1 MRILVVTNLYP
12 PHYQGGYEVR
22 CAQVAEALRS
32 SGHDVCVLTSTHG
45 LPLSRWGGLQRRTDV
60 VNGIPVHRRLSQGV
74 YPPQPPHRP
83 WTLFQAFRELADLKE
98 FTHLV
103 ETFRPDIINWW
114 SMWGLSKTLLPLPPV
129 WGIPDVHWVEHYWMI
144 EDYGRGSVDPSL
156 FWTRLWDGE
165 WGPRALRPLLR
176 LTGRWWER
184 RTARRGWPTR
194 AFPNCPRHVCFVSEH
209 LRALHRAAGLEFP
222 ASEVIHGGVPPE
234 AFYEAAAARR
244 RDPARLRVLYAGQI
258 TRDRG
263 LHTVIEALGLVDPH
277 LRDQVALSIV
287 GTGPAQYLEHIKTRV
302 EELRLGNCM
311 TFHGKMPHEQMPRI
325 YKSHDVLVFPSIRD
339 EGLPLT
345 MVEAMLAGCAVVTT
359 GSGGAMEVATAAE
372 LPLFEKEDAVALS
385 RILSRFVNRPDEVA
399 RVAARGQRSALSDFS
414 FDHMMRRWLATLQR
428 LHHTAL
434 HGHPAPAT
442 GATAWPARRASER
455 R

>member
-1 MRILVVTNLYP
+1 MNVLLVVPWDQEFGGVASVVGNLGR
-12 PHYQGGYEVR
+12 HLSN
-22 CAQVAEALRS
+22 A
-32 SGHDVCVLTSTHG
+32 GHH
-45 LPLSRWGGLQRRTDV
+45 V
-60 VNGIPVHRRLSQGV
+60 VFFHPG
-74 YPPQPPHRP
+74 
-83 WTLFQAFRELADLKE
+83 ADLKE

-114 SMWGLSKTLLPLPPV
+114 SMWGLSKTLLPLPPA

-194 AFPNCPRHVCFVSEH
+194 ALPNRPRHVCFVSEH

-234 AFYEAAAARR
+234 AFYEAASARR
-244 RDPARLRVLYAGQI
+244 RDSARLRVVYAGQI
-258 TRDRG
+258 THDRG
-263 LHTVIEALGLVDPH
+263 LHTVIEALGLVAPDI
-277 LRDQVALSIV
+277 RDQIVLSVV
-287 GTGPAQYLEHIKTRV
+287 GAGSAEYLEHIKTRV
-302 EELRLGNCM
+302 EELRLGNCV
-311 TFHGKMPHEQMPRI
+311 TFHGKMPHEQMPQI

-345 MVEAMLAGCAVVTT
+345 MVEAMLAGCAVATT

-385 RILSRFVNRPDEVA
+385 RIVARFVGQPDEVA
-399 RVAARGQRSALSDFS
+399 RVAARGQRAALSDFS
-414 FDHMMRRWLATLQR
+414 FDHMMQRWLATLQR

-434 HGHPAPAT
+434 HGHRGAGHRRYRGGPPGERLSADERPPGGAMGSGVRRGGVRRRQPWPAPV
-442 GATAWPARRASER
+442 ARRASR
-455 R
+455 GVLPPG

>member
-22 CAQVAEALRS
+22 CAQVAEALRA

-45 LPLSRWGGLQRRTDV
+45 LPLSRWGGLQRRTDL
-60 VNGIPVHRRLSQGV
+60 VNGIAVHRRLSQCV

-156 FWTRLWDGE
+156 FWARLWDGE

-176 LTGRWWER
+176 LMGRWWEW

-194 AFPNCPRHVCFVSEH
+194 ALPNRPRHVCFVSEH

-234 AFYEAAAARR
+234 AFYQAASPHR
-244 RDPARLRVLYAGQI
+244 RDSARLRVVYAGQI
-258 TRDRG
+258 THDRG
-263 LHTVIEALGLVDPH
+263 LHTVIEALGQVAPDI
-277 LRDQVALSIV
+277 RDQMVLSVV
-287 GTGPAQYLEHIKTRV
+287 GAGSAEYLEHIKTRV
-302 EELRLGNCM
+302 EELRLGNCVA
-311 TFHGKMPHEQMPRI
+311 FHGKMPHEQMPRV
-325 YKSHDVLVFPSIRD
+325 YKTNDVLIFPSIRD

-428 LHHTAL
+428 LHDAAP
-434 HGHPAPAT
+434 HGHRAPAT
-442 GATAWPARRASER
+442 GAAAVTRQASV
-455 R
+455 

>member
-22 CAQVAEALRS
+22 CAQVAEALRA
-32 SGHDVCVLTSTHG
+32 SGDDVCVLTSTHG
-45 LPLSRWGGLQRRTDV
+45 LPLSRWGGLQRRTDL
-60 VNGIPVHRRLSQGV
+60 VNGIAVHRRLSQCV
-74 YPPQPPHRP
+74 YPPQPAHRP
-83 WTLFQAFRELADLKE
+83 WALFQAFRELADLKE

-176 LTGRWWER
+176 LMGRWWEW

-194 AFPNCPRHVCFVSEH
+194 ALPNRPRHVCFVSEH

-222 ASEVIHGGVPPE
+222 ASEVIHGG
-234 AFYEAAAARR
+234 A
-244 RDPARLRVLYAGQI
+244 
-258 TRDRG
+258 
-263 LHTVIEALGLVDPH
+263 VIEALGQVPPDI
-277 LRDQVALSIV
+277 RDQMVLSVV
-287 GTGPAQYLEHIKTRV
+287 GAGSAEYLEHIKTRV
-302 EELRLGNCM
+302 EELRLGNCVA
-311 TFHGKMPHEQMPRI
+311 FHGKMPHEQMPQV
-325 YKSHDVLVFPSIRD
+325 YKTNDVLIFSSIRD

-385 RILSRFVNRPDEVA
+385 RILSRFVNQPDEVA

-414 FDHMMRRWLATLQR
+414 FDHMMRRWLATLHR
-428 LHHTAL
+428 V
-434 HGHPAPAT
+434 
-442 GATAWPARRASER
+442 ARQASV
-455 R
+455 

>member
-1 MRILVVTNLYP
+1 M
-12 PHYQGGYEVR
+12 
-22 CAQVAEALRS
+22 
-32 SGHDVCVLTSTHG
+32 LTSTHG
-45 LPLSRWGGLQRRTDV
+45 LPLSRWGGLQRRTDL
-60 VNGIPVHRRLSQGV
+60 VNGIAVHRRLSQCV

-176 LTGRWWER
+176 LMGRWWEW

-194 AFPNCPRHVCFVSEH
+194 ALPNRPRHVCFVSEH

-234 AFYEAAAARR
+234 AFYQAASPHR
-244 RDPARLRVLYAGQI
+244 RDSARLRVVYAGQI
-258 TRDRG
+258 THDRG
-263 LHTVIEALGLVDPH
+263 LHTVIEALGQVAPDI
-277 LRDQVALSIV
+277 RDQMVLSVV
-287 GTGPAQYLEHIKTRV
+287 GAGSAEYLEHIKTRV
-302 EELRLGNCM
+302 EELRLGNCVA
-311 TFHGKMPHEQMPRI
+311 FHGKMPHEQMPRV
-325 YKSHDVLVFPSIRD
+325 YKTNDVLIFPSIRD

-399 RVAARGQRSALSDFS
+399 RVAGARSALSPERLQLRPHD
-414 FDHMMRRWLATLQR
+414 ATMAR
-428 LHHTAL
+428 D
-434 HGHPAPAT
+434 APAT
-442 GATAWPARRASER
+442 SPHRAPRAPGAGHRRYRVARQASV
-455 R
+455 

>member
-22 CAQVAEALRS
+22 CAQVAEALRA

-60 VNGIPVHRRLSQGV
+60 VNGIAVHRRLSQCV

-176 LTGRWWER
+176 LMGRWWEW

-194 AFPNCPRHVCFVSEH
+194 ALPNRPRHVCFVSEH

-234 AFYEAAAARR
+234 AFYQAASPRR
-244 RDPARLRVLYAGQI
+244 RDSARLRVVYAGQI
-258 TRDRG
+258 THDRG
-263 LHTVIEALGLVDPH
+263 LHTVIEALGQVPPDI
-277 LRDQVALSIV
+277 RDQMVLSVV
-287 GTGPAQYLEHIKTRV
+287 GAGSAEYLEHIKTRV
-302 EELRLGNCM
+302 EELRLGNCV
-311 TFHGKMPHEQMPRI
+311 TFHGKMPHEQMPQI
-325 YKSHDVLVFPSIRD
+325 YKSHDVLIFPSIRD

-345 MVEAMLAGCAVVTT
+345 MVEAMLAGCAVATT

-385 RILSRFVNRPDEVA
+385 RIVASFVNRPDEVA
-399 RVAARGQRSALSDFS
+399 RVAARGQRAALSDFS
-414 FDHMMRRWLATLQR
+414 FDHMMRRWRATLQR
-428 LHHTAL
+428 LHDTAL
-434 HGHPAPAT
+434 HGHRAPAT
-442 GATAWPARRASER
+442 GAAAVTRKASV
-455 R
+455 